1 MLCKYC
7 DKEMIMVN
15 PSLNLYFCNK
25 CGAECIVY
33 EDGQEDWWEKDE
45 IDIKKVADQ
54 GILPSSSEI
63 LRYV

>member
-15 PSLNLYFCNK
+15 QSLNLYLCNK

-45 IDIKKVADQ
+45 IDIKKVAD
-54 GILPSSSEI
+54 
-63 LRYV
+63 